1 VLNSKILFVFA
12 VVAILTV
19 APAFAELDSIEIKGQ
34 NIKVNYH
41 LQYTSEGM
49 GVDSVVADLDF
60 ISLIFTVSVS
70 ESTGTMSVTF
80 DRHVFDAKIGEND
93 DEFFILA
100 DGEEVQF
107 DEEKNDKSRTLSFSV
122 PQGSEE
128 VEIIGTI
135 LFGNSFLLKSQEAQ
149 AEAQAEAE
157 AQAVAEAQAIAEA
170 EAEAEAEAIAEAQ
183 AISEAEEESRL
194 AQLMEVCGEGTI
206 FENGECVLEVI
217 EKESVNP
224 TPFLYGIFGAMG
236 IAFAAVLILWGIGK
250 RSHKKLD
257 AESDVS

>member
-1 VLNSKILFVFA
+1 VLNSKILSVFA
-12 VVAILTV
+12 VVAILTT
-19 APAFAELDSIEIKGQ
+19 APAFAELDSIEIKGL
-34 NIKVNYH
+34 NTKVNYQ

-49 GVDSVVADLDF
+49 DVSSVIADLDF
-60 ISLIFTVSVS
+60 VSLIFTVSVS
-70 ESTGTMSVTF
+70 ESTGTMSITL
-80 DRHVFDAKIGEND
+80 DRHVFDAKIGEDD

-107 DEEKNDKSRTLSFSV
+107 DEEKNDISRTLSFSV

-149 AEAQAEAE
+149 AQAEAEAQAEAQAQAEAE
-157 AQAVAEAQAIAEA
+157 AQAEAV
-170 EAEAEAEAIAEAQ
+170 
-183 AISEAEEESRL
+183 SEAEEESRL
-194 AQLMEVCGEGTI
+194 AQLMDVCGEGTI

-224 TPFLYGIFGAMG
+224 TPLLYGIFGAMG
-236 IAFAAVLILWGIGK
+236 IALAVVLILWGIGK